1 MSTQIPVE
9 NINIVRQELLLT
21 PKDIKKLLPLSN
33 KAEQTVTLGRLQL
46 QSILDRKDPRLF
58 FIVGPCSVHDVD
70 AALGYATRLKELAN
84 AVSDE
89 IVVIMRVYFEKPR
102 TSVGWKGLINDP
114 YLNGSFMIE
123 EGLKKARELLLA
135 ITEMGIPTAT
145 ETLDPVSVQ
154 YLSDLISWYAIGART
169 TESQVHRDLASGL
182 SAPVGFKNGTDGN
195 LDVAI
200 NALLAISEPHRFLG
214 IDSQGRCAITH
225 TAGNSYG
232 HVVLRGVE
240 VSQTTI

>member
-1 MSTQIPVE
+1 
-9 NINIVRQELLLT
+9 
-21 PKDIKKLLPLSN
+21 
-33 KAEQTVTLGRLQL
+33 
-46 QSILDRKDPRLF
+46 
-58 FIVGPCSVHDVD
+58 
-70 AALGYATRLKELAN
+70 
-84 AVSDE
+84 
-89 IVVIMRVYFEKPR
+89 
-102 TSVGWKGLINDP
+102 
-114 YLNGSFMIE
+114 MIE

-214 IDSQGRCAITH
+214 IDSQGRCAITR
-225 TAGNSYG
+225 ANSF
-232 HVVLRGVE
+232 L
-240 VSQTTI
+240 S